1 MKRTTPGF
9 APSSF
14 RGILNVWENDTGWL
28 VSWHFS
34 SRSHDS
40 RIWTYDLWIMGLEGC
55 FQSVAPDGFICFQ
68 GTTAPTPSPFHH
80 WSASTWLGTPFG
92 ILASV
97 QPALYSRGH
106 YAPSQFANCEP
117 QSLFDWKKD
126 PQRMEH
132 SGKLW
137 HFWHNLRRLS
147 SRNPRHFC
155 VVSTRLRKVV
165 FCTDDMQVQKKR
177 KKKKSIIRGVR

>member
-1 MKRTTPGF
+1 MKRTTSGF

-14 RGILNVWENDTGWL
+14 RGILNVGENDTGWL

-68 GTTAPTPSPFHH
+68 GTTAPIPSPFHR
-80 WSASTWLGTPFG
+80 WSALKWLVTPFG

-97 QPALYSRGH
+97 EPALHSRGQH
-106 YAPSQFANCEP
+106 AQNQFANCEP
-117 QSLFDWKKD
+117 QSLFDWKQY

-137 HFWHNLRRLS
+137 HFLRWLS
-147 SRNPRHFC
+147 SRNLRHFC
-155 VVSTRLRKVV
+155 VVSTRLCR
-165 FCTDDMQVQKKR
+165 C
-177 KKKKSIIRGVR
+177 KKKKKKKAASEESDSRG